1 VGRDATRYFLAAR
14 KADSQLTFDIDL
26 ARAQSSDNPVYY
38 IQYAHARVCS
48 IFRKLAETEQSWTLE
63 QGLTALDQLTLDSEK
78 DLIVTLGRFPD
89 VVKKAGAANEPH
101 QVANYLKELAS
112 DFHTYYNSEKT
123 LVDDDALRNA
133 RLTLAEAVRQVIFN
147 GLTLLGV
154 SAPEEM

>member
-1 VGRDATRYFLAAR
+1 MG
-14 KADSQLTFDIDL
+14 DSQLTFDIDL

-48 IFRKLAETEQSWTLE
+48 IFRKLADADQSWTPE
-63 QGLTALDQLTLDSEK
+63 QGLAALDHLALDSEK
-78 DLIVTLGRFPD
+78 DLIVMLGRFPD
-89 VVKKAGAANEPH
+89 VVKKAGASNEPH
-101 QVANYLKELAS
+101 LIANYLKDLAS

-123 LVDDDALRNA
+123 LVEDEALRNA

-154 SAPEEM
+154 SAPDVM